1 VLQFIANQI
10 NAVTGLVN
18 RVIQGYN
25 NIPVAADIPLIPTIT
40 VPAFAQSGVVNRPTL
55 AMVGDGDEREYIIGE
70 SKMQAA
76 SMRYLAG
83 ARGSDVIPS
92 SRSTGSTASNQS
104 TPVINIRT
112 GPVMEFNGERYV
124 TMRDFERGMR
134 QTAEGVIGRLRTP
147 AARAALGR
155 A

>member
-1 VLQFIANQI
+1 
-10 NAVTGLVN
+10 
-18 RVIQGYN
+18 
-25 NIPVAADIPLIPTIT
+25 
-40 VPAFAQSGVVNRPTL
+40 
-55 AMVGDGDEREYIIGE
+55 MVGEGREPEYIIPE
-70 SKMQAA
+70 SKMAAA
-76 SMRYLAG
+76 SANYLAG
-83 ARGSDVIPS
+83 GRGADVIP
-92 SRSTGSTASNQS
+92 TAAPATTSNQA